1 MSQFPILRTG
11 AVMQYP
17 ARMDVSFSTSV
28 IRFMDG
34 SEQRFR
40 LYQAPLHRWIIQL
53 ELLDEGEL
61 SQLREFFRDQNCQ
74 SFAFTDPSDGVVYS
88 SCSIGDDSMMDR
100 LAAVSAA
107 STSLTIVEN
116 RR

>member
-1 MSQFPILRTG
+1 M
-11 AVMQYP
+11 MQYP
-17 ARMDVSFSTSV
+17 ARTDVCFSTAV
-28 IRFMDG
+28 VRFMDG

-40 LYQAPLHRWIIQL
+40 LYQAPLHRWTIQL

-74 SFAFTDPSDGVVYS
+74 SFGFTDPASGTVYP
-88 SCSIGDDSMMDR
+88 SCCIGDDSLTDR

-116 RR
+116 RI